1 MSNLGYSSVIHMVG
15 LGGAGT
21 NIVEHFLKNEKT
33 MELLDSGAT
42 RLSMLAMDIADPD
55 IKSLDDT
62 YKRILEQMKRKG
74 IPQERLSVIAKSVK
88 FPSAEAMFDFVQNK
102 FQEHLENEGIQID
115 EYYPWL
121 QSTVAI
127 PPLAGGAGRRR
138 SLAKAIY
145 NLNYYQLGIIKSFTN
160 MFKDNAL
167 SSISSP
173 IILIVFGLGGGTGS
187 GMAMDFARHLRQAV
201 GSGVPIMGLCILPC
215 TGDDPPAKG
224 YSAFN
229 AIQELNLLV
238 NREKNALLT
247 EGLGEV
253 YRNPFNTVMFLP
265 LMPAYSKT
273 GNIMAAR
280 DEVDKMIVEMIYV
293 LMDFDMADLMS
304 GIGTEVGLTDDTI
317 HTLSMIKVNYPVDA
331 YVEAFKSNLQKMQQL
346 AEIRKEKLDMLDK
359 LKNVLVLKKD
369 EVSEIYKDYL
379 IKTNAFNADDF
390 EEKTNQLIH
399 GSPRYD
405 EDQNL
410 YVRGIQDQINKWIDE
425 IIQFVNTIK
434 LVSFEFTIEDSIAN
448 LILDREDA
456 SPMDSLEGMIR
467 NISKTHP
474 EFRAQKAAIFERLE
488 QLVPSSQRLTLRQKK
503 LIEDFMNL
511 AEVTERALEIL
522 TLYNDIRH
530 LIDAISR
537 RYEILPE
544 EDRLNVNFKDMKS
557 ELTTIYHLLQLMIKP
572 SRDEIKMIDEHLT
585 YLQALIVKFRA
596 KREELENELIRAEE
610 KRKRKEFDRNKYEKE
625 SKGFSLFGKKKY
637 SREKLREVE
646 RELQVIKEDEL
657 HFIDKLASSDILIEF
672 YQALSKKLE
681 VTSEYRKKLN
691 EVQILTQDYQEKLSG
706 IMKSNR
712 FYERTS
718 ELTGDEQG
726 KIIYKILAD
735 QADELNRE
743 GILNEILDIDHFKD
757 YMRSIIRI
765 YRTPNIMG
773 VKSSYRSDYL
783 WVTVQTPLGVWDEDL
798 TQELYTALAAYV
810 TGDVSKTIT
819 VRIVECRDPWVI
831 RIVVVAGR
839 GRMEDLAQYDEMERL
854 NRKASEFEIG
864 LSRSF
869 LVEHKGSLDELLE
882 RLEKKLNN

>member
-488 QLVPSSQRLTLRQKK
+488 QLVPSSQRLTLKQKK